1 MRQSWFNFNW
11 YREHLSVKIAISI
24 LGLLIATCAAFAV
37 SGYLSQRN
45 LSEKLL
51 EQFDM
56 RLQTDIKVV
65 YSALAGI
72 PDSDI
77 ELPGTDHPNYAVIK
91 ETFEKLQADHSLENV
106 YILSNSQG
114 EERILVLTGV
124 PDDFGTAYPF
134 TDEMREAITE
144 NQTKISPIY
153 HDDYGSGT
161 HKSIFMPLTDRAGAT
176 YGILGIDLSA
186 SVVPETAAISN
197 LTTIIISVIVLVV
210 GSAIAILISRI
221 ITSPLRRLMTVA
233 ERVAAGD
240 MQSQLTIDSKDE
252 IGKLGV
258 AFGVM
263 INSLKMLI
271 QQVIASSTLI
281 AETSKHLR
289 QSVEESTQSAQQ
301 VAASTDR
308 MSTGITEIV
317 ESVTGSQT
325 GIQSID
331 ADIRTV
337 SAGMRDIQEIAA
349 EVHSQSEQGQEL
361 VDRTLKQMD
370 EIKSA
375 MVQSQQAAAALE
387 TRSGEIG
394 EIIGIITEISTQTN
408 LLALNASIEA
418 ARVGEL
424 GRGFAVVA
432 DEVKK
437 LATQSAQAAQSV
449 NALISST
456 QANSHLV
463 KQSIEEGT
471 KAVELGHTWINGTH
485 ENFKYIY
492 AGVSE
497 FTAHTNQMYGSL
509 EKVEHAF
516 TGITGAMQQIGGITQ
531 EQAAGTQEVAA
542 SAEQQSASMQE
553 ISAAIQQ
560 LAALSVDLNE
570 SVKPFKL

>member
-1 MRQSWFNFNW
+1 MRKSWFNFKW

-24 LGLLIATCAAFAV
+24 LGLLIVTCAAFAV

-56 RLQTDIKVV
+56 RLQTDIQIVNG
-65 YSALAGI
+65 ALSGI
-72 PDSDI
+72 EGSDV
-77 ELPGTDHPNYAVIK
+77 ELTGTDQPQYAVIK
-91 ETFEKLQADHSLENV
+91 ETLEKLQAEHNLENV

-114 EERILVLTGV
+114 EERILILSGV
-124 PDDFGTAYPF
+124 PDDFGTPYPF
-134 TDEMREAITE
+134 TDEMRQAISE

-153 HDDYGSGT
+153 EDEYGT
-161 HKSIFMPLTDRAGAT
+161 HKSIFMPLTDNAGNT

-186 SVVPETAAISN
+186 TVVPETAASSN
-197 LTTIIISVIVLVV
+197 LTMIIISVIVLVV
-210 GSAIAILISRI
+210 GSAIAIFIGRV
-221 ITSPLRRLMTVA
+221 ITNPLRRLMTAA

-240 MQSQLTIDSKDE
+240 MQSQFSVNGNDE

-271 QQVIASSTLI
+271 QQVIASSALI

-289 QSVEESTQSAQQ
+289 QSVDESTQSAQQ

-308 MSTGITEIV
+308 MSSGITEIV

-331 ADIRTV
+331 ADIKTV

-361 VDRTLKQMD
+361 VDRTLKQME

-387 TRSGEIG
+387 TRSTEIG

-449 NALISST
+449 NELISST

-471 KAVELGHTWINGTH
+471 KAVELGHNWINGTH

-492 AGVSE
+492 AGVSH

-516 TGITGAMQQIGGITQ
+516 TGITGAMAQISGISQ

>member
-1 MRQSWFNFNW
+1 MRKSLFNFNW

-24 LGLLIATCAAFAV
+24 LSLLIVTCAAFAV

-56 RLQTDIKVV
+56 RLQTDIKIV
-65 YSALAGI
+65 YNALTAIPGSDVELASADDPLY
-72 PDSDI
+72 S
-77 ELPGTDHPNYAVIK
+77 VIK
-91 ETFEKLQADHSLENV
+91 ETLEKLQAEHHLENV

-114 EERILVLTGV
+114 VERILILSGV
-124 PDDFGTAYPF
+124 PDDYGTPYPF
-134 TDEMREAITE
+134 TEEMREAIAE

-153 HDDYGSGT
+153 EDEYGT
-161 HKSIFMPLTDRAGAT
+161 HKSIFMPLTDNTGGA

-186 SVVPETAAISN
+186 SVVPETAASSN
-197 LTTIIISVIVLVV
+197 LTTVIISVIVLVV
-210 GSAIAILISRI
+210 GSAIAVLISRI
-221 ITSPLRRLMTVA
+221 ITNPLRRLMTAA

-240 MQSQLTIDSKDE
+240 MQSQFSIDSKDE

-281 AETSKHLR
+281 ADTSKHLR
-289 QSVEESTQSAQQ
+289 QSVDESTQSAQQ

-308 MSTGITEIV
+308 MSQGITDIV
-317 ESVTGSQT
+317 HSVTGSQT
-325 GIQSID
+325 GIHSID
-331 ADIRTV
+331 ADIKNV
-337 SAGMRDIQEIAA
+337 SAGMRDIQGIAT

-361 VDRTLKQMD
+361 VDRTLRQME
-370 EIKSA
+370 EIKHA
-375 MVQSQQAAAALE
+375 MLQSQHAADALE
-387 TRSGEIG
+387 TRSSEIG

-449 NALISST
+449 NELISST

-485 ENFKYIY
+485 ENFKHIY
-492 AGVSE
+492 SGVSQ
-497 FTAHTNQMYGSL
+497 FTAHTNEMSGSL
-509 EKVEHAF
+509 EKVENAF
-516 TGITGAMQQIGGITQ
+516 TDITGAMQQIGGITQ

-560 LAALSVDLNE
+560 LTALSVDLNE